1 MTLFNNNCRVLAF
14 VGPVLLASCS
24 YLPDQLN
31 PIDWVDSANDWV
43 TSGIWGDQTS
53 GPDSEARVAGERN
66 RSAPGA
72 EDPFPSLAMV
82 PDERPSRSSVEV
94 RKILA
99 EQLIAD
105 RENARY
111 STEPETVLARDEPV
125 LEVRQAST
133 VSRAIDPRKVV
144 SDDFAIAPPLVPEVP
159 NWTTVEE
166 QFYSMFQASGG
177 AGGVTREGIALTGQQ
192 GESATYSV
200 TDHAAVIGDS
210 GGNIDLGE
218 SQSAVH
224 AAVIYF
230 GHGSARLSRQDQE
243 VLRQVAAAQQDYGGT
258 VRVVGHASSRTKTND
273 LLAHKIANHETS
285 VARARA
291 VAKELIKLG
300 IPRQSVFVEALSD
313 AQPDYSEATT
323 LGEAANRRAN
333 VYIDF
338 LTPPG

>member
-1 MTLFNNNCRVLAF
+1 MTLFNNNCRVLAL
-14 VGPVLLASCS
+14 VGSVLLASCS

-43 TSGIWGDQTS
+43 KGGIWGDKIS
-53 GPDSEARVAGERN
+53 DPDSEARV
-66 RSAPGA
+66 PGA

-82 PDERPSRSSVEV
+82 PDERPSVSSLEV
-94 RKILA
+94 REILA

-111 STEPETVLARDEPV
+111 IEEPEAVSAQNEPV
-125 LEVRQAST
+125 LEVRQAPT
-133 VSRAIDPRKVV
+133 VSRPSDPQKVV
-144 SDDFAIAPPLVPEVP
+144 SDEFAVAPPLVAEVP
-159 NWTTVEE
+159 NWSTVEQ

-177 AGGVTREGIALTGQQ
+177 AGGATRGATAPTGYQ
-192 GESATYSV
+192 GESAAYSV
-200 TDHAAVIGDS
+200 TDHAGVIGDS
-210 GGNIDLGE
+210 SDTIDLGE
-218 SQSAVH
+218 SQSATH

-230 GHGSARLSRQDQE
+230 GHGSALLSRQDRE

-285 VARARA
+285 LARARA
-291 VAKELIKLG
+291 VAEELIKLG
-300 IPRQSVFVEALSD
+300 VPRQSVFVEALSD
-313 AQPDYSEATT
+313 AQPDYSEATA

-338 LTPPG
+338 LIPPG

>member
-1 MTLFNNNCRVLAF
+1 
-14 VGPVLLASCS
+14 
-24 YLPDQLN
+24 
-31 PIDWVDSANDWV
+31 
-43 TSGIWGDQTS
+43 
-53 GPDSEARVAGERN
+53 
-66 RSAPGA
+66 
-72 EDPFPSLAMV
+72 
-82 PDERPSRSSVEV
+82 
-94 RKILA
+94 
-99 EQLIAD
+99 
-105 RENARY
+105 
-111 STEPETVLARDEPV
+111 
-125 LEVRQAST
+125 
-133 VSRAIDPRKVV
+133 
-144 SDDFAIAPPLVPEVP
+144 LVPEVP

-258 VRVVGHASSRTKTND
+258 VRVAGHASSRTKTND

-285 VARARA
+285 LARARA

-300 IPRQSVFVEALSD
+300 VPRQSVFVEALSD
-313 AQPDYSEATT
+313 AQPDYSEATA